1 MLASKRKSCNPL
13 GLGMMVLLLSVEIP
27 MGIVLHFTQVL
38 SPETDTSGN
47 KKKFPNRILFL
58 LKFKPTAGINCQT
71 RS

>member
-1 MLASKRKSCNPL
+1 M

-38 SPETDTSGN
+38 SPETDTSGRE
-47 KKKFPNRILFL
+47 KKFPNRILVL